1 MENNTKL
8 ALSILPDKIGICHLD
23 KNSPIPEWAQGESN
37 FTSVTRTLN
46 ELSIILPQEKIPAG
60 ILAEN
65 DWRVFKVQGPLGF
78 SLTGIVASLAKPLS
92 DAEISIFYVSTYETD
107 YLLVEDKNLAKAKE
121 ILGNFCEIKE

>member
-23 KNSPIPEWAQGESN
+23 KNSPIPDWAQGDSN
-37 FTSVTRTLN
+37 FTSVTRTMN

-60 ILAEN
+60 ILAET

-78 SLTGIVASLAKPLS
+78 SLTGIVASLAKPLA
-92 DAEISIFYVSTYETD
+92 DADISIFYIDTYETS
-107 YLLVEDKNLAKAKE
+107 YLLVEDRNLQKTKE
-121 ILGNFCEIKE
+121 ILGKFCEIKE

>member
-1 MENNTKL
+1 MEQNTKL

-23 KNSPIPEWAQGESN
+23 KNAPMPDWAQGESN
-37 FTSVTRTLN
+37 FTSVTRTIS

-78 SLTGIVASLAKPLS
+78 SLTGIVASLARPLA
-92 DAEISIFYVSTYETD
+92 DEQISIFYVSTYETD

-121 ILGNFCEIKE
+121 ILGKFCEIRE

>member
-23 KNSPIPEWAQGESN
+23 KSSPIPDWAQGDSN
-37 FTSVTRTLN
+37 FTSVTRTMN

-60 ILAEN
+60 ILAEMN
-65 DWRVFKVQGPLGF
+65 WRIFKVQGPLGF
-78 SLTGIVASLAKPLS
+78 SLTGIVASLAKPL
-92 DAEISIFYVSTYETD
+92 AEADISIFYVDTYETS

-121 ILGNFCEIKE
+121 ILGKFCDIKE

>member
-23 KNSPIPEWAQGESN
+23 KNSPIPGWAQGESN
-37 FTSVTRTLN
+37 FTSVTRTMN
-46 ELSIILPQEKIPAG
+46 ELSIILPQEKIPGG
-60 ILAEN
+60 ILAEK

-78 SLTGIVASLAKPLS
+78 SLTGIVASLAKPLA
-92 DAEISIFYVSTYETD
+92 DEQISIFYISTYETD

-121 ILGNFCEIKE
+121 ILAAFCDIKG